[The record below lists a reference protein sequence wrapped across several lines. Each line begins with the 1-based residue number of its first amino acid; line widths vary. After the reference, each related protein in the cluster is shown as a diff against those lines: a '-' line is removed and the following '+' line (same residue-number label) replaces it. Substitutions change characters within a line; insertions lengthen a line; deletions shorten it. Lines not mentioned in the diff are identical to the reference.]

1 MDSIIITASGARRA
15 HSDFDT
21 LERFVLPIGPAAARR
36 LAAWCAGVSSGA
48 TTPRTGR
55 RRVVS
60 YCLTQCTQC
69 IQRHDLWL
77 VNQHGL
83 YWLASDDFPPRHWL
97 ELFGVRVHGLAQP
110 FLSDSGDSQ

>member
-1 MDSIIITASGARRA
+1 MNSIIITASGARRT
-15 HSDFDT
+15 HSDFGT

-36 LAAWCAGVSSGA
+36 LAAWCDGASPGA
-48 TTPRTGR
+48 TPPHTGR

-60 YCLTQCTQC
+60 YCTIRCTVC
-69 IQRHDLWL
+69 RDLWL

-97 ELFGVRVHGLAQP
+97 EFFGVRVRGLAQP
-110 FLSDSGDSQ
+110 PLSDSGDSQ